1 MKSELIR
8 KFTNLSRR
16 EKLAYNDLSYIFKQ
30 VRCNLGL
37 KPNGRT
43 KRLPRIL
50 TDQELS
56 SFFEVIEDSL
66 LSHKIMLK
74 LLFYTGLRVSEL
86 VNIKISDID
95 IKNNRIFVNQ
105 GKGSKDRYVLFP
117 EAFRLVIE
125 AYLANSNGKQYLFES
140 NRGTKYT
147 PRRIQQVVSGYMEN
161 AGINTDPNRRLGPH
175 IFRHQFL
182 TFLTKKGMSDAQIQ
196 LISGHSTKKSL
207 EVYQHLSLKDV
218 EKDYQ
223 RAWKA

>member
-1 MKSELIR
+1 MKSVVSN
-8 KFTNLSRR
+8 FTRIARSHHLNYDQLRYVFKAVRGNL
-16 EKLAYNDLSYIFKQ
+16 K
-30 VRCNLGL
+30 L

-86 VNIKISDID
+86 VNIKVSDID
-95 IKNNRIFVNQ
+95 IKNNKIFVNQ

-117 EAFRLVIE
+117 EAFRLVLE
-125 AYLANSNGKQYLFES
+125 AFLTNSNGKQYLFES

-147 PRRIQQVVSGYMEN
+147 PRRIQQIVSGYMKN
-161 AGINTDPNRRLGPH
+161 AGINAYPNRRLGPH

-207 EVYQHLSLKDV
+207 EVYQHLSLNDV

-223 RAWKA
+223 RAWKT

>member
-1 MKSELIR
+1 LRYVFKAVR
-8 KFTNLSRR
+8 GNL
-16 EKLAYNDLSYIFKQ
+16 K
-30 VRCNLGL
+30 L

-56 SFFEVIEDSL
+56 SFFKVIEDSL

-86 VNIKISDID
+86 VNIKILDID
-95 IKNNRIFVNQ
+95 IKNNKIFVNQ

-117 EAFRLVIE
+117 EAFRLVLE
-125 AYLANSNGKQYLFES
+125 AFLTNSNGKQYLFES

-147 PRRIQQVVSGYMEN
+147 PRRIQQVVSGYMKN
-161 AGINTDPNRRLGPH
+161 AGINAYPNRRLGPH

-207 EVYQHLSLKDV
+207 DVYRRLSLKDV

-223 RAWKA
+223 RAWKT

>member
-1 MKSELIR
+1 MKSVVSN
-8 KFTNLSRR
+8 FTRIARSHHLNYDQLRYVFKAVRGNL
-16 EKLAYNDLSYIFKQ
+16 N
-30 VRCNLGL
+30 L
-37 KPNGRT
+37 KPNDRS

-95 IKNNRIFVNQ
+95 IKNNKIFVNQ

-196 LISGHSTKKSL
+196 IISGHSTKKSL

-223 RAWKA
+223 EAWKT

>member
-1 MKSELIR
+1 
-8 KFTNLSRR
+8 
-16 EKLAYNDLSYIFKQ
+16 
-30 VRCNLGL
+30 
-37 KPNGRT
+37 
-43 KRLPRIL
+43 
-50 TDQELS
+50 
-56 SFFEVIEDSL
+56 
-66 LSHKIMLK
+66 
-74 LLFYTGLRVSEL
+74 
-86 VNIKISDID
+86 
-95 IKNNRIFVNQ
+95 
-105 GKGSKDRYVLFP
+105 LFP

-147 PRRIQQVVSGYMEN
+147 PRRIQQVVSGYMKN

-223 RAWKA
+223 RAWET